1 MNAIFLALV
10 LAASPPD
17 LSGLESA
24 VATQISEMRS
34 LAAAQNADPRAWGDL
49 GQAYL
54 AYGFNDAAADCFTK
68 AAGLDSRD
76 YRWPYLLGAAGQA
89 A

>member
-1 MNAIFLALV
+1 MSAIFLALV
-10 LAASPPD
+10 LAAVAPPD

-24 VATQISEMRS
+24 VAAQISEMRS
-34 LAAAQNADPRAWGDL
+34 LTAAQSSDPRAWGDL

-68 AAGLDSRD
+68 AAGLDPRD
-76 YRWPYLLGAAGQA
+76 YRWPYLLGAAQQA
-89 A
+89 